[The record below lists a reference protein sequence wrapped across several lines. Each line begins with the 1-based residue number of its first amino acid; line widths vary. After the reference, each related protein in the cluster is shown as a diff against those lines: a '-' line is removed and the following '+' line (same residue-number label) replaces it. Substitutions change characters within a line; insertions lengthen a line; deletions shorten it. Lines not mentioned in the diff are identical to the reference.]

1 MSMARRK
8 KKGKRDP
15 DWEKFE
21 MSLWK
26 ETRPQS

>member
-1 MSMARRK
+1 MVRRK
-8 KKGKRDP
+8 KRKRDP

-21 MSLWK
+21 MSFWS